1 MTRAKLPTDADP
13 INWTQL
19 SEQLR
24 EYRAH
29 SRLGLSDIA
38 RQTGI
43 PVQQLA
49 WLEGGLTRP
58 LASAAELHR
67 LIPKLQ
73 ALLSQPHD
81 KKEQFVP
88 PFLRN

>member
-1 MTRAKLPTDADP
+1 MTKAKLPTEADS
-13 INWTQL
+13 IAWTQL
-19 SEQLR
+19 TEQLR
-24 EYRAH
+24 EYRAN

-49 WLEGGLTRP
+49 WLEGGLTRS
-58 LASAAELHR
+58 LASAAELNR

-73 ALLSQPHD
+73 ALLSQPND
-81 KKEQFVP
+81 KIEQFVP
-88 PFLRN
+88 PFLRK